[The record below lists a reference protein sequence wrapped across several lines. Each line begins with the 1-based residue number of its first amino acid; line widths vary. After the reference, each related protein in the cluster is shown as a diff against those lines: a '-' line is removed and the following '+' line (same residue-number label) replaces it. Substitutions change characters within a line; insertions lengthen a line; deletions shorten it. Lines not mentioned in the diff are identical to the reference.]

1 MTLEFKMESA
11 CNYLKNYTLST
22 EKIAEIIGYNDLSY
36 LHKVF
41 KKNFLMTPKEY
52 RTKFS
57 I

>member
-1 MTLEFKMESA
+1 MESA